1 MNTWTSVVVDEFL
14 NLGFALSSSR
24 LVDGHF
30 DDLVVVGHDNRSKR
44 GEFGVD
50 HGIIDR
56 PESVEIEGVLIPI
69 SSRGHL
75 LIGLVSNNV
84 IDEVV
89 RDAR

>member
-1 MNTWTSVVVDEFL
+1 MLNARTSIVVNKFL
-14 NLGFALSSSR
+14 NLGFAFSSSR

-44 GEFGVD
+44 GEFSVD

-56 PESVEIEGVLIPI
+56 PESVKVKCVLVPI

-75 LIGLVSNNV
+75 LILL
-84 IDEVV
+84 
-89 RDAR
+89 